1 MHYRMWRMQGIPQS
15 FDRETL
21 AKALRTHR
29 ELECPVD
36 ANNASSINQ
45 GHANN
50 GAAVHTIAR
59 ALDGRTQIATVHFN
73 SLPQQLQDLTKGR
86 CLTIF
91 LEAHISSVAAGSKR
105 KRGSLQGV
113 KVTID
118 DRFNDLTVLH
128 SPPEHGFDILAVSG
142 LGSHPFGSFASKDDG
157 HMWLAD
163 SLPEDFPNARVII
176 YGHDTTLQSST
187 SFAELDDLAG
197 SFQMALGQVLQPQPR
212 RIILVGHS
220 LGGLLIKEAIVRL
233 SESDADADLLVWI
246 VGCLFFGVP
255 NDGMKIESLIP
266 MVADQPNR
274 SLLESIRHMNS
285 QVLNMQ
291 KRNFSKVLAKLSLDL
306 FCFFETELSP
316 TAKEV

>member
-1 MHYRMWRMQGIPQS
+1 
-15 FDRETL
+15 
-21 AKALRTHR
+21 
-29 ELECPVD
+29 
-36 ANNASSINQ
+36 
-45 GHANN
+45 
-50 GAAVHTIAR
+50 
-59 ALDGRTQIATVHFN
+59 
-73 SLPQQLQDLTKGR
+73 
-86 CLTIF
+86 
-91 LEAHISSVAAGSKR
+91 
-105 KRGSLQGV
+105 
-113 KVTID
+113 
-118 DRFNDLTVLH
+118 
-128 SPPEHGFDILAVSG
+128 
-142 LGSHPFGSFASKDDG
+142 
-157 HMWLAD
+157 MWLAD